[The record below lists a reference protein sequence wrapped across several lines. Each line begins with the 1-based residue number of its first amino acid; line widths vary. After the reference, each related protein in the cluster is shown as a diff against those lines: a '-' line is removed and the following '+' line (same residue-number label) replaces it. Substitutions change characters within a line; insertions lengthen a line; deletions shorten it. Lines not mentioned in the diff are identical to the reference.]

1 MFVIPTETEKE
12 LYADAK
18 SFVLQR
24 REELV
29 NTINQQKEFLK
40 TLEIQH
46 ALAKLIIEKAE
57 TDGEFIFAVPRQKLL
72 LKELDD
78 KKLIEKSLENIDYGE
93 QRLEEIDKVIEKY
106 FTEQE
111 YSENDVVNFKY
122 NKVAIACGEI
132 FEVLK

>member
-1 MFVIPTETEKE
+1 MFVIPTETEKD
-12 LYADAK
+12 LYAEAK

-29 NTINQQKEFLK
+29 SSINQQREFLK

-46 ALAKLIIEKAE
+46 ALAKLIIEKSE

-78 KKLIEKSLENIDYGE
+78 KQLIEKSLDNIALGE
-93 QRLEEIDKVIEKY
+93 ERLEELDKVIEKY
-106 FTEQE
+106 FTEKE
-111 YSENDVVNFKY
+111 YSENGVVDFKY
-122 NKVAIACGEI
+122 NKYAIACGEI
-132 FEVLK
+132 FEALK